1 MRRFEEQHDGYTTHF
16 RQLDSVSEMID
27 AMQHAPEQQEQSGL
41 GAASLRIDE
50 ERWSGTR
57 TMDEAIE
64 LVRYGWEEGRQRLR
78 QVVGRV
84 AIDQLVGR
92 RPIVESR
99 LDFAGDEVD
108 IGAYLHGEP
117 EHMVDYQVRQDTHG
131 KQAMMYVNAS
141 MSSRVSS
148 ERIMQRGGALY
159 AAIEALRTEGYS
171 LGLTMVEST
180 EEDDRYIRGVEYQ
193 IPVVQPGEYLDIDTA
208 AFCLAHPAFLRR
220 GVFALKE
227 HEPNNIRHAMGF
239 MRGRSYGWPICMVSD
254 LPPHSFLIDQGEG
267 LDLRSDDDMQRFAQ
281 KVVDRT
287 LETLGHEP
295 ASDER

>member
-1 MRRFEEQHDGYTTHF
+1 MRRSEQEYDGRTMHL
-16 RQLDSVSEMID
+16 RQLDSISEMID

-41 GAASLRIDE
+41 RASSLKIDE
-50 ERWSGTR
+50 WRWSDTK
-57 TMDEAIE
+57 TMDEALE
-64 LVRYGWEEGRQRLR
+64 LARYGWEEGRQHLR
-78 QVVGRV
+78 QAVGRI
-84 AIDQLVGR
+84 ALDQLVGR
-92 RPIVESR
+92 RPIVQSR

-141 MSSRVSS
+141 MASHVSS

-171 LGLTMVEST
+171 LGLTMVDST
-180 EEDDRYIRGVEYQ
+180 KNNRFSHYTEYQ

-220 GVFALKE
+220 GVFALNE
-227 HEPNNIRHAMGF
+227 HESNDIRYAMGF
-239 MRGRSYGWPICMVSD
+239 MVGGGYGEPTRMASN

-267 LDLRSDDDMQRFAQ
+267 LDLRSDDDMQHFAQ

-295 ASDER
+295 ASRRR

>member
-1 MRRFEEQHDGYTTHF
+1 
-16 RQLDSVSEMID
+16 
-27 AMQHAPEQQEQSGL
+27 
-41 GAASLRIDE
+41 
-50 ERWSGTR
+50 
-57 TMDEAIE
+57 
-64 LVRYGWEEGRQRLR
+64 
-78 QVVGRV
+78 
-84 AIDQLVGR
+84 
-92 RPIVESR
+92 
-99 LDFAGDEVD
+99 
-108 IGAYLHGEP
+108 
-117 EHMVDYQVRQDTHG
+117 MVDYQVRQDTHG

-141 MSSRVSS
+141 MASHVSS

-180 EEDDRYIRGVEYQ
+180 QNNSFSHYVEYQ
-193 IPVVQPGEYLDIDTA
+193 IPVVQPGEYLGIDTA

-220 GVFALKE
+220 GVVALNE
-227 HEPNNIRHAMGF
+227 HESNDLRYSMGF
-239 MRGRSYGWPICMVSD
+239 MAGQGYGEPIPMVSD

-287 LETLGHEP
+287 LETLGHGP

>member
-1 MRRFEEQHDGYTTHF
+1 MRRSEQEYDGRTMHL
-16 RQLDSVSEMID
+16 RQLDSISEMID

-41 GAASLRIDE
+41 RASSLKIDE
-50 ERWSGTR
+50 WRWSDTK
-57 TMDEAIE
+57 TMDEALE
-64 LVRYGWEEGRQRLR
+64 LARYGWEGGRQA
-78 QVVGRV
+78 VGRI
-84 AIDQLVGR
+84 ALDQLVGR

-131 KQAMMYVNAS
+131 KQVMMYVNTS
-141 MSSRVSS
+141 MASRVSS

-171 LGLTMVEST
+171 LGLTMVDST
-180 EEDDRYIRGVEYQ
+180 KNNYFSHYAEYQ

-208 AFCLAHPAFLRR
+208 AFCLAHPAFSRR
-220 GVFALKE
+220 GVLALNE
-227 HEPNNIRHAMGF
+227 HEPNDIRYAMGF
-239 MRGRSYGWPICMVSD
+239 MAGQGYGEPIPMVSD

-281 KVVDRT
+281 TVVDRT
-287 LETLGHEP
+287 LETLGHGP

>member
-1 MRRFEEQHDGYTTHF
+1 MRRSEQEYDGCTMHL
-16 RQLDSVSEMID
+16 RQLDSISEMID
-27 AMQHAPEQQEQSGL
+27 AMQHASEQQEQSGL
-41 GAASLRIDE
+41 RAASLKIDE
-50 ERWSGTR
+50 WRWSDTK
-57 TMDEAIE
+57 TMDEALE
-64 LVRYGWEEGRQRLR
+64 LARYGWEEGRQHLR
-78 QVVGRV
+78 QAVGRI
-84 AIDQLVGR
+84 ALDQLVGR

-141 MSSRVSS
+141 MASRVSS

-171 LGLTMVEST
+171 LGLTMVDST
-180 EEDDRYIRGVEYQ
+180 QNNRFSHYTEYQ
-193 IPVVQPGEYLDIDTA
+193 IPVVRPGGYLDIDTA

-220 GVFALKE
+220 GVFALNE
-227 HEPNNIRHAMGF
+227 HEPNDLRYSMGF
-239 MRGRSYGWPICMVSD
+239 MAGQGYGEPIPMVSD

-287 LETLGHEP
+287 LETLGHGP

>member
-1 MRRFEEQHDGYTTHF
+1 MRRSEQEYDGRTMHF
-16 RQLDSVSEMID
+16 RQLDSIGEMID

-41 GAASLRIDE
+41 RASSLKIDE
-50 ERWSGTR
+50 WQWSGTS
-57 TMDEAIE
+57 TMDEALE
-64 LVRYGWEEGRQRLR
+64 LARYGWEEGRQHLR
-78 QVVGRV
+78 QAVGRI
-84 AIDQLVGR
+84 ALDQLVGR
-92 RPIVESR
+92 RPVVESR

-141 MSSRVSS
+141 MESNVSS
-148 ERIMQRGGALY
+148 KRIMQRGGALY
-159 AAIEALRTEGYS
+159 AAVEALRTEGYS

-180 EEDDRYIRGVEYQ
+180 KERDYHIRGVEYQ

-220 GVFALKE
+220 GVFALNE
-227 HEPNNIRHAMGF
+227 HESNDIRHAMGY
-239 MRGRSYGWPICMVSD
+239 MVGGGYGEPIPMVSD
-254 LPPHSFLIDQGEG
+254 IPPHSFLIDQGEG
-267 LDLRSDDDMQRFAQ
+267 LDLHSDSDVQRFAQ

-287 LETLGHEP
+287 LETLGHGP
-295 ASDER
+295 ASDEW

>member
-1 MRRFEEQHDGYTTHF
+1 MRRSEQEYDGCTMHL
-16 RQLDSVSEMID
+16 RQLDSISEMID
-27 AMQHAPEQQEQSGL
+27 AMQHASEQQEQSGL
-41 GAASLRIDE
+41 RAASLKIDE
-50 ERWSGTR
+50 WRWSDTK
-57 TMDEAIE
+57 TMDEALE
-64 LVRYGWEEGRQRLR
+64 LARYGWEEGRQHLR
-78 QVVGRV
+78 QAVGRI
-84 AIDQLVGR
+84 ALDQLVGR

-141 MSSRVSS
+141 VASNVSS

-171 LGLTMVEST
+171 LGLTMVDST
-180 EEDDRYIRGVEYQ
+180 KNNRFSHYAEYQ

-220 GVFALKE
+220 GVLALNE
-227 HEPNNIRHAMGF
+227 HEPNDIRYSMGF
-239 MRGRSYGWPICMVSD
+239 MAGQGYGEPIPMVSD

-287 LETLGHEP
+287 LETLGHGP

>member
-1 MRRFEEQHDGYTTHF
+1 MRRSEQEYDGCTMHL
-16 RQLDSVSEMID
+16 RQLDSISEMID
-27 AMQHAPEQQEQSGL
+27 AMQHASEQQEQSGL
-41 GAASLRIDE
+41 RAASLKIDE
-50 ERWSGTR
+50 WRWSDTK
-57 TMDEAIE
+57 TMDEALE
-64 LVRYGWEEGRQRLR
+64 LARYGWEEGRQHLR
-78 QVVGRV
+78 QAVGRI
-84 AIDQLVGR
+84 ALDQLVGR

-131 KQAMMYVNAS
+131 KQVMMYVNTS
-141 MSSRVSS
+141 MASRVSS

-171 LGLTMVEST
+171 LGLTMVDST
-180 EEDDRYIRGVEYQ
+180 QNNSFSHYAEYQ

-220 GVFALKE
+220 GVFALNE
-227 HEPNNIRHAMGF
+227 HESNDLRYSMGF
-239 MRGRSYGWPICMVSD
+239 MAGQGYGEPIPMVSD

-287 LETLGHEP
+287 LETLGHGP

>member
-1 MRRFEEQHDGYTTHF
+1 MRRFEEQRGARTIHF

-41 GAASLRIDE
+41 RAASLKIDE
-50 ERWSGTR
+50 WQWSGTS

-64 LVRYGWEEGRQRLR
+64 LARYGWEEGRQHLR
-78 QVVGRV
+78 QAVGRI
-84 AIDQLVGR
+84 ALDQLVGR
-92 RPIVESR
+92 RPIVESQ

-141 MSSRVSS
+141 MASHVSS

-171 LGLTMVEST
+171 LGLTMVDST
-180 EEDDRYIRGVEYQ
+180 KNNYFSHYAEYQ

-208 AFCLAHPAFLRR
+208 AFCLAHPAFSRR
-220 GVFALKE
+220 GVLALNE
-227 HEPNNIRHAMGF
+227 HEPNDIRYAMGF
-239 MRGRSYGWPICMVSD
+239 MAGQGYGEPTRMASD

-287 LETLGHEP
+287 LETLGHGP
-295 ASDER
+295 VDRER

>member
-1 MRRFEEQHDGYTTHF
+1 MRRSEQEYDGRTMHF
-16 RQLDSVSEMID
+16 RQLDSIGEMID

-41 GAASLRIDE
+41 RAASLRTDE

-64 LVRYGWEEGRQRLR
+64 LARYGWEEGRQRLR

-180 EEDDRYIRGVEYQ
+180 QNNSFSHYAEYQ
-193 IPVVQPGEYLDIDTA
+193 IPVVRPGEYLDIDTA

-220 GVFALKE
+220 GVFALNE
-227 HEPNNIRHAMGF
+227 HESNDLRYSMGF
-239 MRGRSYGWPICMVSD
+239 MAGQGYGEPIPMVSD

-287 LETLGHEP
+287 LETLGHGP

>member
-1 MRRFEEQHDGYTTHF
+1 MRRSEQEYDGCTMHL
-16 RQLDSVSEMID
+16 RQLDSISEMID
-27 AMQHAPEQQEQSGL
+27 AMQHASEQQEQSGL
-41 GAASLRIDE
+41 RAASLKIDE
-50 ERWSGTR
+50 WRWSDTK
-57 TMDEAIE
+57 TMDEALE
-64 LVRYGWEEGRQRLR
+64 LARYGWEEGRQHLR
-78 QVVGRV
+78 QAVGRI
-84 AIDQLVGR
+84 ALDQLVGR

-141 MSSRVSS
+141 MASRVSS

-171 LGLTMVEST
+171 LGLTMVDST
-180 EEDDRYIRGVEYQ
+180 QNNRFSHYTEYQ
-193 IPVVQPGEYLDIDTA
+193 IPVVRPGGYLDIDTA

-220 GVFALKE
+220 GVFALNE
-227 HEPNNIRHAMGF
+227 HESNDLRYSMGF
-239 MRGRSYGWPICMVSD
+239 MAGQGYGEPIPMVSD

-287 LETLGHEP
+287 LETLGHGP